1 MWRFFSEARVQQLS
15 LGWGILIVA
24 GLFLASTVRAL
35 PSIGIAGLFLT
46 SVGYSL
52 HHRRI
57 AQRAHWPALLSF
69 VLIYLLH
76 LITGLWH
83 SSLSDPALR
92 QDLVLELPFVLL
104 PVSFLLLPDWQP
116 AHKRTLWLVL
126 LGCCLVAAASATA
139 NYLLHL
145 KEINQI
151 YLESRVM
158 PTEPDHIRFS
168 LLVSMAVLAGTLLI
182 FNRKLPARL
191 RQATAVGVGL
201 LFLFQH
207 LLAARSGLVTMY
219 AGGGLWLGWLGWQL
233 RRWKDVLRSTL
244 LIGLLAG
251 TSLLC
256 FTTLQNKIV
265 DTQIDAGKIKSVAA
279 ANNYSVTA
287 RVYSY
292 DVAWD
297 IIRAHPLGGVSKIKL
312 ADAMAAQYAYRFPQI
327 ERAHYLLPHNQFIFN
342 AAAYGMVGLLVFLL
356 GFYYPLWVGLRQRN
370 ILLLVMYLIVSLSF
384 LVEYTLETQT
394 GVLTGLFFILLAGAP
409 GEPAAVASPAPAP
422 GPTKLA

>member
-1 MWRFFSEARVQQLS
+1 MWSFFSEVRVRQLS
-15 LGWGILIVA
+15 LVWGIFIVT
-24 GLFLASTVRAL
+24 GLFLSSTIRAL

-46 SVGYSL
+46 SLGYSIS
-52 HHRRI
+52 HQRI

-76 LITGLWH
+76 LATGLWH
-83 SSLSDPALR
+83 SSLSNPALQ

-104 PVSFLLLPDWQP
+104 PVSFLLLPDWRP
-116 AHKRTLWLVL
+116 AHKRALWLVL
-126 LGCCLVAAASATA
+126 LGCCLVAAASATFH
-139 NYLLHL
+139 YLHHL

-168 LLVSMAVLAGTLLI
+168 LLVSMAVLAGTLLV
-182 FNRKLPARL
+182 FNQELPLRL
-191 RQATAVGVGL
+191 RQATVVGVGL

-207 LLAARSGLVTMY
+207 LLAARSGLITMY
-219 AGGGLWLGWLGWQL
+219 AGGMLWLAWLGWQL
-233 RRWKDVLRSTL
+233 KRWKDVWRSIL

-256 FTTLQNKIV
+256 FTTLRNKIV
-265 DTQIDAGKIKSVAA
+265 DTMIDASHMKLVAA

-297 IIRAHPLGGVSKIKL
+297 IIQTHPLGGVSKVKL
-312 ADAMAAQYAYRFPQI
+312 AEAMAARYSARFPEI
-327 ERAHYLLPHNQFIFN
+327 ERQHYLLPHNQFIFN
-342 AAAYGMVGLLVFLL
+342 TASYGAIGLLIFLF

-370 ILLLVMYLIVSLSF
+370 VLLLLMYLIVSISF

-394 GVLTGLFFILLAGAP
+394 GVLTGLFFLLLAGAP
-409 GEPAAVASPAPAP
+409 DAAVATAGQREAAVR
-422 GPTKLA
+422 T